1 MLRAWL
7 RNGKVCACAN
17 SLSCIEEKKKIPGDY
32 DALSLVITWKYL
44 SGPYEK
50 ESGHPAVGKH
60 QLKIVEWTGSLNG
73 VKAGSLQTDEFGAC
87 HWF

>member
-1 MLRAWL
+1 MARCVRVRTVFRVL
-7 RNGKVCACAN
+7 
-17 SLSCIEEKKKIPGDY
+17 KKKKKFPGDY

-50 ESGHPAVGKH
+50 ESGHPAVGKY

>member
-1 MLRAWL
+1 MARCVRVRTVFRVL
-7 RNGKVCACAN
+7 KK
-17 SLSCIEEKKKIPGDY
+17 KKKIPGDY

-87 HWF
+87 HSF

>member
-7 RNGKVCACAN
+7 RNGRCVRVRTVFRVLKK
-17 SLSCIEEKKKIPGDY
+17 KKKIPGDY